1 MNMEQIA
8 SPNRTV
14 SQTIYIEAKRGENT
28 KKRYAGPIHMTA
40 LQISMKTGAI
50 KLLRTYNKLG

>member
-14 SQTIYIEAKRGENT
+14 SETIYIEARGKNT
-28 KKRYAGPIHMTA
+28 KKHYAGPIHMTA
-40 LQISMKTGAI
+40 LQISTKTGAI
-50 KLLRTYNKLG
+50 KLLRAYNKLR